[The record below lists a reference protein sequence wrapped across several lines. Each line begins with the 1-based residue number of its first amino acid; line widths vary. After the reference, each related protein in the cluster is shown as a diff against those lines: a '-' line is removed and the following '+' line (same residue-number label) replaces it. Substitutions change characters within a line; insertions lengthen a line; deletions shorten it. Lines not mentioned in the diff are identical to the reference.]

1 MMKKLVSTIA
11 LSMLLVLLLAGCKTE
26 ATPETHVPPLHG
38 GQEAQMIELSVDDF
52 AAQNHITKVIELI
65 RPGSLIVSLGANPT
79 TGFEWSDAEISD
91 PAVVAE
97 QSFVYVPPQTES
109 TAVGAPGK
117 SVWVFDSQ
125 QPGATTIKMSYSRP
139 WEGGEKDVYTLTINV
154 EVK

>member
-1 MMKKLVSTIA
+1 MKKLVSTIA

-26 ATPETHVPPLHG
+26 ATPETNVPPLHG
-38 GQEAQMIELSVDDF
+38 GQEAQMIELSGDDF

-79 TGFEWSDAEISD
+79 TGFEWGDAEISD
-91 PAVVAE
+91 SAVVAE

-125 QPGATTIKMSYSRP
+125 QPGRARRRSRRRS
-139 WEGGEKDVYTLTINV
+139 
-154 EVK
+154 